1 MEEDYI
7 QDSLMV
13 DFYLI
18 YSFDKIFLGLPE
30 AFFSWRIPEI
40 VRLGVYNSKVSF
52 SDFPTKKICTYSNS
66 KKINYVKSIYP
77 IWPNLF
83 LNNALK

>member
-1 MEEDYI
+1 MKEDYI
-7 QDSLMV
+7 EDSLMV

-18 YSFDKIFLGLPE
+18 DSFDKIFCGLPE

-40 VRLGVYNSKVSF
+40 MRLGVYNSKVSF
-52 SDFPTKKICTYSNS
+52 SDFPTEKTSIYRNS
-66 KKINYVKSIYP
+66 QKINYVKLIYQ

-83 LNNALK
+83 